1 MKKKGL
7 SEVISITL
15 AVLFIMVL
23 GVSIYTFSTN
33 FVNTHKKDMEPLLND
48 YLSASIDDVSIQPTG
63 ALATLPATPTISI
76 QEQKVLV
83 TITRTDNQDAKLY
96 GVRFIF
102 TDKAGN
108 NKIFD
113 SLDAPFETGV
123 SKTYEILNTQAD
135 IEDFSQLEKISVS
148 FLLSENRPTQ
158 ILAEKV
164 LE

>member
-1 MKKKGL
+1 MEKKGL

-33 FVNTHKKDMEPLLND
+33 FVNTQKKDLDPYLNQ
-48 YLSASIDDVSIQPTG
+48 YLSASIDDVSIESTG
-63 ALATLPATPTISI
+63 ALTTLSASPSISI

-83 TITRTDNQDAKLY
+83 TITRTDNQDAKLT

-102 TDKAGN
+102 TDKSGN

-113 SLDAPFETGV
+113 SPDAPSDTGV
-123 SKTYEILNTQAD
+123 SKTYEILNTQVNIA
-135 IEDFSQLEKISVS
+135 DFSEIEKVSVS
-148 FLLSENRPTQ
+148 FLLAEDRPTQ
-158 ILAEKV
+158 ILAEKIV
-164 LE
+164 E